1 MNSETRL
8 SPADAVPAPAP
19 LWYDAEA
26 EAASRRRRRNIIIGL
41 VAAAAVLVA
50 AWFAFGQGGGEEDA
64 ANGTNAAGAPAA
76 AGSGEG
82 GEQAP
87 RVTVITPGRQLVETV
102 ITATGTLSARREMP
116 VGVAGEGGQ
125 VVRVLVEPGQWVRAG
140 QVLATVDR
148 AVQVQQI
155 AQLEASVRVAQ
166 ADANL
171 AQSELNRAQ
180 ALVERGF
187 ISRADIERRT
197 AQRDSAAARV
207 RVAQAQLAEAR
218 ARTGRL
224 DIRAPA
230 AGLVLTRDVEP
241 GQVVG
246 AGSGVL
252 FRMARGGEMELLARL
267 SESDLARMN
276 VGARAIVRPVGG
288 TQDFTGQ
295 IWQIAP
301 VIDPQTRQGTARIA
315 LPYAAA
321 IRPGGFAEARIVAG
335 AEQAPLLPESA
346 VLSDERGNYV
356 YIVGA
361 NNQIERRDVTVGM
374 VNDRGVPVVAGL
386 TGTERVV
393 LSAGAFLNPGERINP
408 VSPPAANRPA
418 AARPQAATPATT
430 R

>member
-1 MNSETRL
+1 MNYETRL
-8 SPADAVPAPAP
+8 SPQDAEPATSAV
-19 LWYDAEA
+19 WRDAEA
-26 EAASRRRRRNIIIGL
+26 EAASRRRRRTILIGAGIAL
-41 VAAAAVLVA
+41 AVLVA
-50 AWFAFGQGGGEEDA
+50 AWFAFSGGDEEG
-64 ANGTNAAGAPAA
+64 GTAAGAPGAA
-76 AGSGEG
+76 AGAESESD
-82 GEQAP
+82 QAP
-87 RVTVITPGRQLVETV
+87 RVTVVTPGRQQIETV
-102 ITATGTLSARREMP
+102 ISATGSLAARREMP

-125 VVRVLVEPGQWVRAG
+125 VVRVLVEPGQWVRQG

-171 AQSELNRAQ
+171 AQSELNRAN

-197 AQRDSAAARV
+197 AQRDAAAARV
-207 RVAQAQLAEAR
+207 RVAQAQLAESR

-230 AGLVLTRDVEP
+230 AGLVLTRGVEP
-241 GQVVG
+241 GQVIG

-252 FRMARGGEMELLARL
+252 FRLARGGEMELLARL
-267 SESDLARMN
+267 SEADLARIN
-276 VGARAIVRPVGG
+276 VGSRATVRPVGS
-288 TQDFTGQ
+288 DREYNGQ

-315 LPYAAA
+315 VGYAAG

-335 AEQAPLLPESA
+335 SAQAPLLPESA
-346 VLSDERGNYV
+346 VQSDERGSYV
-356 YIVGA
+356 FIVGA
-361 NNQIERRDVTVGM
+361 DNKVARRNVTVGT
-374 VNDRGVPVVAGL
+374 VSNDGMPIIAGL

-393 LSAGAFLNPGERINP
+393 LNAGAFLNEGDL
-408 VSPPAANRPA
+408 VRPA
-418 AARPQAATPATT
+418 AQEAQSGNAAAQRGAAAPAR